1 MFLMVQSYR
10 TSAGGPGCLG
20 SLDRKTS
27 LIATTLG
34 GEFVQFP
41 AVSMFF
47 GGAVNLG
54 KFQGLRGLCPFE
66 RGLTRCVS
74 ICFCDVIRVT

>member
-1 MFLMVQSYR
+1 MFLVVQSYR

-47 GGAVNLG
+47 GGAVNKSRQIPGFAGFMDPFLG
-54 KFQGLRGLCPFE
+54 SDLLYITLKGA
-66 RGLTRCVS
+66 
-74 ICFCDVIRVT
+74 